1 MPILTQ
7 KDFTSWIEFRK
18 IENPEQSYLEVI
30 VDACNTF
37 EVEYESVRPL
47 LSDQVILKLEAEAR
61 AAKLLKEKVK
71 SHTLDGFFK

>member
-7 KDFTSWIEFRK
+7 KDFTQWVEFRK
-18 IENPEQSYLEVI
+18 VAQPDQSYLEI
-30 VDACNTF
+30 ILDACNTF

-47 LSDQVILKLEAEAR
+47 LSDQVISKLEAEAR

-71 SHTLDGFFK
+71 SHTLDGFF